1 MRKIRKKSKKPHL
14 RLVFAIPLLLLVF
27 IFVIIFLAKKNDFFP
42 KIFAP
47 HHSNDGLVG
56 TDCSITSSGGIVH
69 GKWFI
74 DGFSLNGQRAE
85 YRCVIDD

>member
-27 IFVIIFLAKKNDFFP
+27 IFLIIFLAKNNDFFR

-47 HHSNDGLVG
+47 HQSNDGLVG
-56 TDCSITSSGGIVH
+56 TDCSITSSGKTMR
-69 GKWFI
+69 GKWCVV
-74 DGFSLNGQRAE
+74 GFSWNGQRVE